1 MERAGFRTAA
11 TIADGWRAERGERLK
26 RTALDRADFAAL
38 AEGGY
43 LGLAVPTDQG
53 GAWTSP
59 AGSTRGIAGALRTL
73 AAGDASPAL
82 VAAMHPAVLSFW
94 LANPVDGADE
104 WEAQRR
110 AVFATAADGAQ
121 WGTVTS
127 EPGSGGDVA
136 RTSTVARP
144 ADEGAVDVEIPG
156 RRYHLSG
163 DKHFG
168 SGTGVCSYMI
178 TTAVP
183 DGEDE
188 ASAFFLDTRALTTD
202 DHLDGFTV
210 VGEWDG
216 IGMAA
221 TQSHAVRLDG
231 CPAIRLEYPGP
242 FAELLFGAAPVNLA
256 VFTGVV
262 LGIVDEAMADASARL
277 APRSADLRAYEQVEW
292 SRASAEH
299 WLMEQAFEGMLRAIE
314 DGDRTEALR
323 AAQRGKVSA
332 AELAESVL
340 GRVARTVGGGTFS
353 RRSPFAAWYEDVRAL
368 GFLRP
373 PWGLAFD
380 GIYATS
386 F

>member
-1 MERAGFRTAA
+1 MERAGFQGAA
-11 TIADGWRAERGERLK
+11 TIADRWRAERSERLK
-26 RTALDRADFAAL
+26 RTSLDRADFAAL
-38 AEGGY
+38 ADDGY
-43 LGLAVPTDQG
+43 LHLAVPIEQG
-53 GAWTSP
+53 GSWTSP
-59 AGSTRGIAGALRTL
+59 AASTRGIASALRTL

-94 LANPVDGADE
+94 LANPVEGADD

-110 AVFATAADGAQ
+110 AVFATAADGAE

-136 RTSTVARP
+136 KTKTLAVP
-144 ADEGAVDVEIPG
+144 TDDGAVDAEVPG
-156 RRYHLSG
+156 RRYRLSG

-188 ASAFFLDTRALTTD
+188 ASAFFLDTRPLTTD

-231 CPAIRLEYPGP
+231 CPAIRLAFPGTL
-242 FAELLFGAAPVNLA
+242 AEMLFNAAPVNLA

-277 APRSADLRAYEQVEW
+277 GPRAADLRAYEQVEW
-292 SRASAEH
+292 SRASTEH
-299 WLMEQAFEGMLRAIE
+299 
-314 DGDRTEALR
+314 
-323 AAQRGKVSA
+323 
-332 AELAESVL
+332 
-340 GRVARTVGGGTFS
+340 
-353 RRSPFAAWYEDVRAL
+353 
-368 GFLRP
+368 
-373 PWGLAFD
+373 
-380 GIYATS
+380 
-386 F
+386 

>member
-1 MERAGFRTAA
+1 M
-11 TIADGWRAERGERLK
+11 
-26 RTALDRADFAAL
+26 
-38 AEGGY
+38 
-43 LGLAVPTDQG
+43 
-53 GAWTSP
+53 
-59 AGSTRGIAGALRTL
+59 
-73 AAGDASPAL
+73 
-82 VAAMHPAVLSFW
+82 
-94 LANPVDGADE
+94 
-104 WEAQRR
+104 
-110 AVFATAADGAQ
+110 
-121 WGTVTS
+121 
-127 EPGSGGDVA
+127 
-136 RTSTVARP
+136 P
-144 ADEGAVDVEIPG
+144 ADDGAVDVEVPG
-156 RRYHLSG
+156 RRYRLSG

-314 DGDRTEALR
+314 AGDRTEALARR
-323 AAQRGKVSA
+323 AARQGVGGRA
-332 AELAESVL
+332 
-340 GRVARTVGGGTFS
+340 GRVGARARRPHGRRRHVLASLPLRRLVRGRPRPRLPPSALGPRLRRHLRHVLLTRPRLAKLAR
-353 RRSPFAAWYEDVRAL
+353 RRSMPEPR
-368 GFLRP
+368 R
-373 PWGLAFD
+373 
-380 GIYATS
+380 
-386 F
+386 